1 MAVRGI
7 DEREEKKSYGSIF
20 VLGSVI
26 LVVLTLW
33 SFWDDNITRRPWKAF
48 QARFYRLD
56 YQKAQVAYNEE
67 DKKLQA
73 EPAYQ
78 ELTKKIAAV
87 QTSLAKGETR
97 KKLESLTQEET
108 QAKVRFAELDQE
120 IKFFKSE
127 LEEAWYD
134 HDYAVQTGGNP
145 KPALARI
152 QALNKDKAKL
162 FFLMI
167 RRPPRSTLFPYT
179 TLFR

>member
-78 ELTKKIAAV
+78 ELTKKIADRK
-87 QTSLAKGETR
+87 STR
-97 KKLESLTQEET
+97 LNSSHQ
-108 QAKVRFAELDQE
+108 
-120 IKFFKSE
+120 IIS
-127 LEEAWYD
+127 
-134 HDYAVQTGGNP
+134 YAV
-145 KPALARI
+145 
-152 QALNKDKAKL
+152 
-162 FFLMI
+162 
-167 RRPPRSTLFPYT
+167 
-179 TLFR
+179 